1 MKKPIIDFIILPND
15 DPRFIFI
22 SDASMWRN
30 IKDKPS
36 IIEVI
41 IPGAKNPAIVAE
53 YAKGSTTSF
62 NSKNLQTEC
71 NESSCVGY
79 EPLEDGIYTITV
91 KGSPDDFFKC
101 RKYLHTANLRLR
113 LDEMY
118 VKNFTLCNNANP
130 KIMDKLKEIDFLIKA
145 AESHTR
151 LNLISDA
158 QELFFRAKNLV
169 DKNCNNVC
177 K

>member
-1 MKKPIIDFIILPND
+1 MKKPIIDFIVLPND
-15 DPRFIFI
+15 DPRVII
-22 SDASMWRN
+22 ITDLSMWRN
-30 IKDKPS
+30 LKNKPA
-36 IIEVI
+36 IVEVI
-41 IPGAKNPAIVAE
+41 PPGAKNPTFITE
-53 YAKGSTTSF
+53 FNKGGSVVF

-71 NESSCVGY
+71 AESSCVGY
-79 EPLEDGIYTITV
+79 EPLEDGMYTITV

-118 VKNFTLCNNANP
+118 VKNFTLCKNANP
-130 KIMDKLKEIDFLIKA
+130 KVMEKLKEIDFLIKA

-169 DKNCNNVC
+169 DKNCDNVC